1 MFPLAA
7 GLSLGVGAFWW
18 ALTLR
23 HESAGSVT
31 LQDHGREW
39 VIGAEAEPTL
49 PEGLPQH
56 LRAAITQAARTGRLI
71 IPADLAAIRATSETF
86 ATRRS
91 ARPNTFRLRSP
102 VATAVL
108 EAKPRFRWTPVKEA
122 TEYRLSVIEKDN
134 GKPGSEMTFPATTTK
149 WSPED
154 SLKSDVTYEWR
165 MQAMR
170 GESIVARAP
179 EEPEAFAWF
188 RILSEAE
195 RVAWE
200 RERAAVGDSN
210 FLRGIVA
217 ARAGLLEDAAEEF
230 RALGRQN
237 PRAESARIFL
247 EQVESAGAR

>member
-23 HESAGSVT
+23 HESAGSIT
-31 LQDHGREW
+31 LQDNGREW
-39 VIGAEAEPTL
+39 VIGAEAQPTI
-49 PEGLPQH
+49 PEDWPGE
-56 LRAAITQAARTGRLI
+56 LRAAITQAARTSRLTL
-71 IPADLAAIRATSETF
+71 PADLAARRETPETF

-108 EAKPRFRWTPVKEA
+108 EATPLFRWSPVEGA
-122 TEYRLSVIEKDN
+122 TGYRLSVIAEE
-134 GKPGSEMTFPATTTK
+134 GEKPGREATLPATTNE
-149 WSPED
+149 WSPATALETGAAYHW
-154 SLKSDVTYEWR
+154 KT
-165 MQAMR
+165 QALR
-170 GESIVARAP
+170 GEAIVAQAP
-179 EEPEAFAWF
+179 AAGDAFAWF
-188 RILSEAE
+188 RILSQSE
-195 RVAWE
+195 RNTWE

-217 ARAGLLEDAAEEF
+217 ARAGLLEEAAEEF

-237 PRAESARIFL
+237 PRAEPARLFL
-247 EQVESAGAR
+247 EQVEAVGAR